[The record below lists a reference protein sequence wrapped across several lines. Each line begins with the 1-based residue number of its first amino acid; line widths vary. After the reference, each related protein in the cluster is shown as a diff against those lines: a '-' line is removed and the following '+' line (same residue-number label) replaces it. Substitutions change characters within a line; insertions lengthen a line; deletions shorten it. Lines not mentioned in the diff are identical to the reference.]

1 MTLHAILLAVGIC
14 LAEQPS
20 ELWLRGYSVIPSPR
34 TVRLDGGDVILSDQW
49 RLDAGTAGN
58 SHIAARTLH
67 GDLESFHQLVLKS
80 GAASQPAI
88 RLSVRAGAVTTGAG
102 PEMDRQAYRLRVTAD
117 SVEITGNSDQ
127 GLFYGVQTLTQLL
140 KRGPDGRLRLPRGAV
155 EDWPSY
161 QLRFLHWDSKHHQD
175 RMETLK
181 RYLDWSAR
189 LKVNMIGFE
198 LEDKFEYASHPVI
211 GAPGAFTPAQLQEI
225 VNYGL
230 ERFIQVVP
238 MIQSPAHMAYVLK
251 HPEFAGLRADG
262 NNYQSDLCDERT
274 YELIFSMYDDVI
286 RATKGIDYFFVST
299 DEVYYAGI
307 GSKCAQPY
315 NPFNRSLKLVE
326 FLSRAREHLS
336 RRGRRM
342 LAWLEYPLLAEHLEK
357 LPSDIID
364 GVAGQTD
371 FLPIEKAKG
380 MRQLAYVSTQGS
392 EFLFPD
398 HLAMP
403 SEFAGLDAS
412 EFERGFS
419 SGRLKSLFNNIT
431 FARVREANPIGVF
444 GATWD
449 DSGLHNETFW
459 LGWSAVA
466 QYGWTAG
473 SPGMEQHTAE
483 FLRLY
488 YGPSAVGM
496 IEIYRN
502 MQRQARSWQAT
513 WDRTVSKTRKP
524 GYGNSYGPGI
534 GTTRYDLTLPRP
546 ALPRMPDLETTAG
559 FSEKHDGFVAIAR
572 QRMVEN
578 DQLVHAIQENFARVE
593 RNHYN
598 LEVMHALAVFIG
610 HHWRLLT
617 GLAEA
622 EYSLELARQAEV
634 KSNYAEAVGRM
645 VAAHNQVQWLER
657 AGEQAYESL
666 VRVFEK
672 SRYPKGQSA
681 SGKRFLHVLD
691 DTKDHWADRT
701 ADLSFLMVGERSIG
715 LGQWQKELSAVIRE
729 FAGKHGVPIKG
740 LAEKRLEE

>member
-1 MTLHAILLAVGIC
+1 MTLLATLLAAGIC
-14 LAEQPS
+14 LAESPS
-20 ELWLRGYSVIPSPR
+20 ELWIKGYSVIPSPR
-34 TVRLDGGDVILSDQW
+34 TVRLDGGDVIVGESWRLEAGSLSD
-49 RLDAGTAGN
+49 L
-58 SHIAARTLH
+58 HIAVRALR
-67 GDLESFHQLVLKS
+67 GGLESFYQLALKT
-80 GAASQPAI
+80 GAGSQAAI
-88 RLSVRAGAVTTGAG
+88 RLAVRSGAVVTGAT
-102 PEMDRQAYRLRVTAD
+102 PELDRQGYRIRITPE

-127 GLFYGVQTLTQLL
+127 GLFYGVQTLVQLL
-140 KRGPDGRLRLPRGAV
+140 KRGPDARLRLPRGTI
-155 EDWPSY
+155 EDWPTG

-238 MIQSPAHMAYVLK
+238 VIQSPAHMTYVLK
-251 HPEFAGLRADG
+251 HPEFAALRADG

-274 YELIFSMYDDVI
+274 FELIFSMFDDVI

-307 GSKCAQPY
+307 GPKCTQPY
-315 NPFNRSLKLVE
+315 NPVNRSLKLVE
-326 FLSRAREHLS
+326 FLSRSRDHLA
-336 RRGRRM
+336 RRGRKM
-342 LAWLEYPLLAEHLEK
+342 LAWLEYPLLAEHFEK
-357 LPSDIID
+357 LPADIID

-371 FLPIEKAKG
+371 FIPIERARG
-380 MRQLAYVSTQGS
+380 MRQLAYVSLQGS

-398 HLAMP
+398 HLPMP
-403 SEFAGLDAS
+403 SEIAGIGAT
-412 EFERGFS
+412 EFERGYS
-419 SGRLKSLFNNIT
+419 AGRLKSLFDNLT
-431 FARVREANPIGVF
+431 FARVREGNPIGVF
-444 GATWD
+444 GAAWD
-449 DSGLHNETFW
+449 DSGLHNETYW

-466 QYGWTAG
+466 QYGWT
-473 SPGMEQHTAE
+473 PGNPSIEQHTAE
-483 FLRLY
+483 FMRFY
-488 YGPSAVGM
+488 YGPGAVGM
-496 IEIYRN
+496 IEIYRE
-502 MQRQARSWQAT
+502 MQRQARSWQRT
-513 WDRTVSKTRKP
+513 WDRIVSKTRKP

-546 ALPRMPDLETTAG
+546 ALPRMPDLESTAG

-578 DQLVHAIQENFARVE
+578 DQLVHAIQENFARAE

-598 LEVMHALAVFIG
+598 LEVMHSLAEFIG

-622 EYSLELARQAEV
+622 EYSLELARQAAL
-634 KSNYAEAVGRM
+634 KSDPAEAVGRM
-645 VAAHNQVQWLER
+645 VAAHNQVQWLQR
-657 AGEQAYESL
+657 AGEQAYQRL

-672 SRYPKGQSA
+672 SRYPKGRSA
-681 SGKRFLHVLD
+681 SGKPYVHVLD

-701 ADLSFLMVGERSIG
+701 ADLSFLIVPERSIG
-715 LGQWQKELSAVIRE
+715 LGQWRKELAAVIRE
-729 FAGKHGVPIKG
+729 FAGKHGVAIKG
-740 LAEKRLEE
+740 LEEKRLEE